1 MKYRTLFILLAVSV
15 GSFTSTAFADHH
27 AEDWLPRFREQ
38 LDPASEVA
46 QSLDRLGPDASR
58 ARIVETAARYFRD
71 REPLSPLWEVGLD
84 EVATEEDIAR
94 SDLAID
100 HIITER
106 SGVFHLP
113 EKLPWYDAPK
123 NFYTLSRF
131 PHFDYLM
138 LAYNTTKDERYAQAM
153 VRDMLD
159 FVENVPLSK
168 SEGYHPQ
175 VPSNRN
181 PWNWVL
187 L

>member
-38 LDPASEVA
+38 LDPAS
-46 QSLDRLGPDASR
+46 R

-94 SDLAID
+94 LDLAID

-131 PHFDYLM
+131 PDARLQHH
-138 LAYNTTKDERYAQAM
+138 Q
-153 VRDMLD
+153 
-159 FVENVPLSK
+159 
-168 SEGYHPQ
+168 G
-175 VPSNRN
+175 
-181 PWNWVL
+181 
-187 L
+187 